1 MRPIEKL
8 PAVEA
13 VTPQAGPHRD
23 ATIEDE
29 MSELDIDKYHNFSRE
44 AAEEETIEAAIRV
57 ARRPIQRNA
66 RKARRWRLERRTAP
80 LNRIVQPDG
89 DTQYW
94 VYFRKRFSFEKKCI
108 VCATLDKY
116 VSTKKNPKNQKNRKT
131 WKTLKNL
138 KNFEKLEKHEKPK
151 YRKQQNTKTHK
162 RKQQNIFKT
171 TPFSH

>member
-89 DTQYW
+89 DTQYLY
-94 VYFRKRFSFEKKCI
+94 VGSD
-108 VCATLDKY
+108 CAGIDTPAMAMQY
-116 VSTKKNPKNQKNRKT
+116 
-131 WKTLKNL
+131 
-138 KNFEKLEKHEKPK
+138 
-151 YRKQQNTKTHK
+151 
-162 RKQQNIFKT
+162 IT
-171 TPFSH
+171 TQRL